1 MSIVVNN
8 LSYALPDGT
17 SIFSNISFSIG
28 RQSRCALVGANGCGK
43 STLMDILIKKL
54 APGGGEMFLS
64 DSPYLV
70 PQHYGQYDSL
80 TVAEA
85 LGVDRKLT
93 ALHSII
99 SGDASEE
106 NFILLEDDW
115 SVEERVRSALDFWGL
130 NHVTPDTAMSSLS
143 GGEKTEVFLSGISIY
158 NPEII
163 LLDEPTNHLDEDAR
177 TKLYGFMETV
187 PATVLAVSHDRI
199 FLNRF
204 SEFYELSD
212 KGLRLYHGSFE
223 EYLAAVENEN
233 LALVRHADC
242 LRKELRKEKMI
253 AREVAERQQRHN
265 SRGQRHSEKKCV
277 ARIAMGNLKNKA
289 ENSTARLAGSHQ
301 VKIERLSDSVS
312 EAYSAIRDI
321 KKMVVDFSSSD
332 LHAGKVLLEAHGVNH
347 GFGNGK
353 FLWYE
358 PLDFTIRSGDRI
370 RVTGSNGSGKSTLM
384 KIITGDLIPV
394 CGSVVKSGNL
404 RHAYLDQD
412 YSLIDDSLSVS
423 GQILRYNHSS
433 LPEHELNTRLNRF
446 LFPKS
451 AWDKPCAALSGGE
464 KMRLSLC
471 CLMVAD
477 NAPDIIIAD
486 EPTNNL
492 DLYNTEVLVDTLNSY
507 SGTLIVI
514 SHDTSFINRLS
525 LGIELSL

>member
-242 LRKELRKEKMI
+242 LRKELRKEKI
-253 AREVAERQQRHN
+253 LQTAFGFGARA
-265 SRGQRHSEKKCV
+265 
-277 ARIAMGNLKNKA
+277 A
-289 ENSTARLAGSHQ
+289 
-301 VKIERLSDSVS
+301 
-312 EAYSAIRDI
+312 
-321 KKMVVDFSSSD
+321 D
-332 LHAGKVLLEAHGVNH
+332 LLFLTLQKQGGLKVL
-347 GFGNGK
+347 
-353 FLWYE
+353 
-358 PLDFTIRSGDRI
+358 
-370 RVTGSNGSGKSTLM
+370 
-384 KIITGDLIPV
+384 
-394 CGSVVKSGNL
+394 
-404 RHAYLDQD
+404 
-412 YSLIDDSLSVS
+412 
-423 GQILRYNHSS
+423 
-433 LPEHELNTRLNRF
+433 
-446 LFPKS
+446 
-451 AWDKPCAALSGGE
+451 
-464 KMRLSLC
+464 
-471 CLMVAD
+471 
-477 NAPDIIIAD
+477 
-486 EPTNNL
+486 
-492 DLYNTEVLVDTLNSY
+492 
-507 SGTLIVI
+507 
-514 SHDTSFINRLS
+514 
-525 LGIELSL
+525 